1 MIIDFHTHA
10 FPDALAPKTIPA
22 LAAKCRVA
30 PVTDGTADALCEKLT
45 RAGVDLGVVMP
56 VVTRPGQFE
65 SVNRFAAQL
74 SARQG
79 LLSFGGIH
87 PDDET
92 PEAHLLQIRDMG
104 LPGVKIHPDYQGVY
118 IDDPRYI
125 RIAKEALRLGLLLLT
140 HAGEDDAYPD
150 IVRCSPDRAA
160 RFLDA
165 VYDGKTP
172 EKAQIIFAHG
182 GGNRQLDGVLRCLAG
197 RNVYFDLS
205 YILADTSPDEVMSL
219 IRAHGAERIL
229 FATDCPW
236 GDPTAFLAY
245 VRALP
250 LTAEERNAILG
261 GNAEALLRDVSG
273 IALPE

>member
-22 LAAKCRVA
+22 LAAHCRVR
-30 PVTDGTADALCEKLT
+30 PSTNGTADALCAKLT
-45 RAGVDLGVVMP
+45 KSGVDLGVVMP

-65 SVNRFAAQL
+65 TVNRFAAEL
-74 SARQG
+74 SRRPG

-87 PDDET
+87 PDDEA
-92 PEAHLLQIRDMG
+92 PEEHLAQIRALG

-125 RIAKEALRLGLLLLT
+125 RIAREALRLGLMILT

-150 IVRCSPDRAA
+150 DVHCPPHRAA

-165 VYDGKTP
+165 VYDGGAPTEAK
-172 EKAQIIFAHG
+172 IIFAHG
-182 GGNRQLDGVLRCLAG
+182 GGNRQFDEVVRCLAG

-205 YILADTSPDEVMSL
+205 YILSYAAPDEIMAL
-219 IRAHGAERIL
+219 IRAHGANRIL

-236 GDPTAFLAY
+236 GEPAAFLAY

-261 GNAEALLRDVSG
+261 GNAEALLRDF
-273 IALPE
+273 L